1 MKEEFLDLYNKW
13 HSSFIFSAHG
23 AAEPAAKGYYMKL
36 KEWCENHR
44 EEALQYIRE
53 ILFKEPSD
61 IVYLLDD
68 IYKEEYNVEVNGFWP
83 LDEYCNLWLNVT
95 DPDFEHKIVEDYY
108 KDYNEWHKHL
118 DELYILWDPR
128 IEDDPNVTLEQFKEG
143 KRNSKELH
151 KQKTEF
157 FENRTK
163 ELNNKKNNNDTE

>member
-1 MKEEFLDLYNKW
+1 MKEEFLNLYYTWSN
-13 HSSFIFSAHG
+13 SFMISAFG
-23 AAEPAAKGYYMKL
+23 PNDPNAKVPYENL
-36 KEWCENHR
+36 KEWCENHK

-53 ILFKEPSD
+53 ILFEGPD
-61 IVYLLDD
+61 FIVHLLDD
-68 IYKEEYNVEVNGFWP
+68 IYKEEYNVEVNGFWA

-108 KDYNEWHKHL
+108 KDYKEWHKHL
-118 DELYILWDPR
+118 DEMYIPWDPR

-143 KRNSKELH
+143 KRNSEELF
-151 KQKTEF
+151 KQRTDF